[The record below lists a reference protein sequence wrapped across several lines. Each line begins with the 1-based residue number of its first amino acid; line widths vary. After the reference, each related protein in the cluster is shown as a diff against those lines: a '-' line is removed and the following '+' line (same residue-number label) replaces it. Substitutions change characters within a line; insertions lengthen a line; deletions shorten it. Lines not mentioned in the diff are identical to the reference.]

1 MTWLRPD
8 GKAMATEDWGNGHA
22 KAMALLLS
30 GEAGLIHLTRR
41 GDPEPDETFLLLLNA
56 SHEDVTFVLPASEP
70 IEAWHLLVN
79 TTVDPGFG
87 FEGLLDPGSSFT
99 APARSLALLVRR
111 NSTE

>member
-8 GKAMATEDWGNGHA
+8 AEPMAEEDWGNGQA

-30 GEAGLIHLTRR
+30 GEAGLIHLTER
-41 GDPEPDETFLLLLNA
+41 GERESDDTFLLLLNA
-56 SHEDVTFVLPASEP
+56 SHTDVKFVLPAPEP

-87 FEGLLDPGSSFT
+87 FEDRLEPGSSFT

-111 NSTE
+111 HSTE